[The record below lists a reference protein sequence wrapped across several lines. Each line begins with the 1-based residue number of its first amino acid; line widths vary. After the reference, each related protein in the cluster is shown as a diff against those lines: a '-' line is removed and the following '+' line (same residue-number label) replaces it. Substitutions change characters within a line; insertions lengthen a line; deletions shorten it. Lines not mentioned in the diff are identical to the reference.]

1 MFAAHGGK
9 RLIAQQSHGMYAEN
23 GSLGRS
29 IAVTRAVRRTN
40 NARTHRARMKLA
52 ACR

>member
-23 GSLGRS
+23 GSLREEY
-29 IAVTRAVRRTN
+29 
-40 NARTHRARMKLA
+40 
-52 ACR
+52 CRGVSGAQN